1 MGSTPSMRARRPRLT
16 LVSGCSA
23 RRDCHHQRVADEP
36 EGGAPL
42 RIHDRGALVRSA
54 LGKTSNLG
62 VISAVYYRERVS
74 TITPGTSSDYAGRQ
88 APAPP
93 LSAPVEQEAR
103 EGAARDTAP
112 QARAKLAAP
121 PARQVRRDWHGPPDR
136 PRHRAGVAGPRR
148 RTRADGEHPLR
159 VPSAA
164 GQAGPAAAPTADPLL
179 RREGAHGFA
188 PGFCPEPPRQR

>member
-1 MGSTPSMRARRPRLT
+1 MRARRPRLT

-23 RRDCHHQRVADEP
+23 RP
-36 EGGAPL
+36 ETVTISGWQTNLKEA
-42 RIHDRGALVRSA
+42 RRFEFTTEERSSGYRPRQD
-54 LGKTSNLG
+54 LSNLG

-103 EGAARDTAP
+103 EGAAGTRRPKPGPSSRLRRRPTM
-112 QARAKLAAP
+112 
-121 PARQVRRDWHGPPDR
+121 VRRDWHGPPDR
-136 PRHRAGVAGPRR
+136 PRHRAGVAGPGKSNAQTVNIRY
-148 RTRADGEHPLR
+148 EFHPQLVR
-159 VPSAA
+159 LGILPL
-164 GQAGPAAAPTADPLL
+164 GPTADPLL